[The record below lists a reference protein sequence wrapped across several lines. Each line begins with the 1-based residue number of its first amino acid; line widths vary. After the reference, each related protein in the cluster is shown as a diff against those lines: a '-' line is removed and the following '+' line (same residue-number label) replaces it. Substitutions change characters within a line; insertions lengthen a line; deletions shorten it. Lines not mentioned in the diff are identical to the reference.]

1 MKFVIITGMSGAGK
15 TLALRSFE
23 DMGYFCIDNLPPK
36 LIPKFAEICKETDG
50 EIEKVAIV
58 VDIRGGKFFSG
69 ISKVLEDTKLNPT
82 IVYLEATDDVLIR
95 RFKETRRTHPLAPGG
110 GRPIEGIAKEREQL
124 ALLREAANHIV
135 DTSEFTGHQLS
146 KAIKEKFQK
155 GYPSFTVNVM
165 SFGFRYGIP
174 HDADLVFDVR
184 FLPNP
189 HYIQDLQPKTGDDKE
204 VQQYVMKHKVAQ
216 DFLKK
221 LEDMVNFLLPLYKD
235 EGKAQVMIAIGC
247 TGGKHR
253 SVTLANI
260 LAEKFEENENVN
272 LLHRDVTKGREKVER

>member
-36 LIPKFAEICKETDG
+36 LIPKFADICQEVDG

-69 ISKVLEDTKLNPT
+69 VSKILDDSKLEPT

-95 RFKETRRTHPLAPGG
+95 RFKETRRLHPLASD
-110 GRPIEGIAKEREQL
+110 GRPIDGITKEREQL
-124 ALLREAANHIV
+124 ALLREAANHII

-146 KAIKEKFQK
+146 KAIKQKFQK
-155 GYPSFTVNVM
+155 GYPSFTVNIM

-189 HYIQDLQPKTGDDKE
+189 HYINELQPKTGDDTD
-204 VQQYVMKHKVAQ
+204 VQQYVMKHKIAQ

-221 LEDMVNFLLPLYKD
+221 LEDMVNFLLPLYKE
-235 EGKAQVMIAIGC
+235 EGKAQIMIGIGC

-260 LAEKFEENENVN
+260 LSEKLGETEKVN
-272 LLHRDVTKGREKVER
+272 LFHRDINKGKK